1 MVAGDDDDVN
11 SPVDQLYDRIRAI
24 RLSLSVVL
32 FC

>member
-1 MVAGDDDDVN
+1 MVAGDDDGVN
-11 SPVDQLYDRIRAI
+11 SPVDQLHDRVRAI